1 MLAKRPP
8 LTDRRFGLHTVP
20 MVRLTRRRE
29 YTIASRHLF
38 SFLVFIALPALLV
51 LLISGFMFRG
61 EIVRITTEQ
70 RYGALEQTA
79 GSIDS
84 GMQEFA
90 LMASALINDRAL
102 MEKSLEYTG
111 AKTANGRYTVTL
123 SLDNIF
129 NRFFILTKQLGSF
142 YVFFRDGSGPYVC
155 RNYAGVSFSR
165 EELRSFV
172 EEGGKRPGFIKFI
185 DAIGPRTAAGD
196 GNPVVSLV
204 VNPSRSAA
212 QDTGIQSLFLS
223 FALSE
228 LADFV
233 DQTNDIS
240 RSRGKYQSSSFLVGR
255 NGVVLASSDA
265 KMVGRNFSDV
275 RAELGRRYLV
285 MTQPV
290 DTPQWTIA
298 EAINLRSLTGR
309 VDALMWYFYAALAA
323 LLVLFL
329 RYNALF
335 FAQIVNPLNE
345 LVREMDTV
353 AKGNFSARV
362 EPCDF
367 PELNKLGDAFN
378 LMVSEIDALTSEIKS
393 EQNERLK
400 AEIEALR
407 YQLNPHFL
415 CNTLNSIRMMATITK
430 NDAIKKMTG
439 ALMTIVEDNLGRDD
453 TVYSLERELRNLESY
468 VYIMKVRY
476 GDSFDYYTDID
487 SSLLRLGVPSMILQ
501 PLVENAILHGLHGLP
516 RKGSITVAAS
526 RTENGLRIDV
536 RDNGFG
542 MTLERLDKIFD
553 GATGTD
559 RGLNRIGLHNVRR
572 RIVLLYGK
580 DYDVQVLS
588 YPGEGTVVS
597 VSLPIL
603 DAPDGES
610 LRRQAEREDLS

>member
-1 MLAKRPP
+1 MF
-8 LTDRRFGLHTVP
+8 RFHRG
-20 MVRLTRRRE
+20 RE
-29 YTIASRHLF
+29 YTIAARHLS
-38 SFLVFIALPALLV
+38 SFLVFIALPTMLV
-51 LLISGFMFRG
+51 LLISGFVFRS

-79 GSIDS
+79 RGIDS
-84 GMQEFA
+84 GVQGFA
-90 LMASALINDRAL
+90 LIASSLVNDRTL
-102 MEKSLEYTG
+102 MEKSLEY
-111 AKTANGRYTVTL
+111 ARSNSANDRYRVTL

-165 EELRSFV
+165 AELDSFIG
-172 EEGGKRPGFIKFI
+172 EGSIRPGFIKFI
-185 DAIGPRTAAGD
+185 DAIGPTVSAKSD
-196 GNPVVSLV
+196 NPVILLV
-204 VNPSRSAA
+204 VNPSPSAA
-212 QDTGIQSLFLS
+212 KDTGVKSLFLS
-223 FALSE
+223 FVLSE
-228 LADFV
+228 LADFI
-233 DQTNDIS
+233 DQTNDFS
-240 RSRGKYQSSSFLVGR
+240 RNNGKYLSTTFLVGQ

-265 KMVGRNFSDV
+265 KMKGKKFAAI

-298 EAINLRSLTGR
+298 EAIDLHSLTRR
-309 VDALMWYFYAALAA
+309 VDTLMWYFYAALAIMI
-323 LLVLFL
+323 VLFL

-345 LVREMDTV
+345 IIREMDTV

-378 LMVSEIDALTSEIKS
+378 LMVSEIDLLTSEIKA
-393 EQNERLK
+393 EQKERLK

-430 NDAIKKMTG
+430 NDAIKKMTT

-487 SSLLRLGVPSMILQ
+487 SSLLGLGVPSMILQ
-501 PLVENAILHGLHGLP
+501 PIVENAILHGLHGLL
-516 RKGSITVAAS
+516 RKGTITVAAS
-526 RTENGLRIDV
+526 RTERGLRIDV

-542 MTLERLDKIFD
+542 MTLERLEEIFD
-553 GATGTD
+553 SGSGTA
-559 RGLNRIGLHNVRR
+559 RGLNRIGLYNVRR

-580 DYDVQVLS
+580 DYDVQVSS
-588 YPGEGTVVS
+588 YPDEGTVVS
-597 VSLPIL
+597 LSLPIL
-603 DAPDGES
+603 DVPEGAA
-610 LRRQAEREDLS
+610 LRHIAEREDLP